1 MLHFWCCAK
10 KNKITNIFN
19 YLNTDWL
26 IISLLNTDVKKNYS
40 LENRMRRQTSG
51 WVTCAKRSRRNT
63 DPGVSHT
70 FSRCIENSWRKKNYQ
85 MFYLNLWSTWNWVF
99 CGESWKSL
107 LPCNFSHVSPNRFW
121 RIFSMLLQS
130 HPTIKWRWKKLCC
143 NSFDAKPQFDWTKN
157 SGHHNLQCLN
167 VFIK

>member
-1 MLHFWCCAK
+1 MLRK
-10 KNKITNIFN
+10 KNNKITNIFN

-107 LPCNFSHVSPNRFW
+107 LPIFLMFHRTDFGRFLVCCYKAIQQLNGVEKNYVAI
-121 RIFSMLLQS
+121 RLML
-130 HPTIKWRWKKLCC
+130 
-143 NSFDAKPQFDWTKN
+143 N
-157 SGHHNLQCLN
+157 HNLTGLKTVAIIIYN
-167 VFIK
+167 V

>member
-107 LPCNFSHVSPNRFW
+107 LP
-121 RIFSMLLQS
+121 IFLMFHRTDFGGFLVCCYKAIQQLNGVEKNYVAIRLML
-130 HPTIKWRWKKLCC
+130 
-143 NSFDAKPQFDWTKN
+143 N
-157 SGHHNLQCLN
+157 HNLTGLKTVAIIIYN
-167 VFIK
+167 V

>member
-1 MLHFWCCAK
+1 MLRK

-107 LPCNFSHVSPNRFW
+107 LP
-121 RIFSMLLQS
+121 IFLMFHRTDFGGFLVCCYKAIQQLNGVEKNYVTIRLML
-130 HPTIKWRWKKLCC
+130 
-143 NSFDAKPQFDWTKN
+143 N
-157 SGHHNLQCLN
+157 HNLTGLKTVAIIIYN
-167 VFIK
+167 V